1 MPCELFAKPAQAY
14 TVEQRNFALTL
25 HLYSPKAYRYLK
37 DKFGF
42 ALPDERTLRR
52 YLIQIRCKY
61 IFIYTV
67 SKKQGNFAFGFFESN
82 GSITFRFSTIEI
94 CNSTNII
101 T

>member
-1 MPCELFAKPAQAY
+1 MRTNSIQFLSVFFSDVPCELFAKPAQAY

-52 YLIQIRCKY
+52 YVIQI
-61 IFIYTV
+61 
-67 SKKQGNFAFGFFESN
+67 S
-82 GSITFRFSTIEI
+82 
-94 CNSTNII
+94 
-101 T
+101 